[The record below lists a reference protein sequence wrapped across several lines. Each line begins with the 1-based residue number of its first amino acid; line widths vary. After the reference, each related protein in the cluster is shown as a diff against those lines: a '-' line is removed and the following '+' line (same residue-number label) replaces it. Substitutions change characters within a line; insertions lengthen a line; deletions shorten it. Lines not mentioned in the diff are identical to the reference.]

1 MEKQIPITDNV
12 VCLIDYFFSSLA
24 FILSLLF
31 VYKRLKTARLH
42 VKEKK
47 IQCLMIMILQIPHHF
62 KMTL

>member
-1 MEKQIPITDNV
+1 MEKQIPITNNV
-12 VCLIDYFFSSLA
+12 VRLIDYFFSSLA

-47 IQCLMIMILQIPHHF
+47 F
-62 KMTL
+62 SA